1 MTILKKLPTLN
12 VNSRWWIKGNGT
24 DVLKGLWESVSE
36 EWAGDVDL
44 NDGNLKQMY
53 EQYKENQLGTKI
65 GLQNHDIRRTY

>member
-1 MTILKKLPTLN
+1 M
-12 VNSRWWIKGNGT
+12 

-36 EWAGDVDL
+36 EWAGGVDL

-65 GLQNHDIRRTY
+65 GLQSHDICRTY